1 VIVWVVLGAF
11 VGVYVARQV
20 AVVELTVVRVQGLPL
35 NVPLPLLVK
44 ATVPVGVWP
53 APPVTVAVQV
63 VATPARTL
71 LGLQL
76 TLVLEVGFAP
86 AT

>member
-1 VIVWVVLGAF
+1 MWVVLAAF

-44 ATVPVGVWP
+44 VTVPVGVWP
-53 APPVTVAVQV
+53 APAVTVAVQV

>member
-1 VIVWVVLGAF
+1 MWDVLAAF

-44 ATVPVGVWP
+44 VTVPVGVWP
-53 APPVTVAVQV
+53 APPVTVAVHV
-63 VATPARTL
+63 VATPARTV
-71 LGLQL
+71 LGLQF
-76 TLVLEVGFAP
+76 TVVLEEGFAP